1 MFCLDRSPFA
11 VSTKTRSSSRLPS
24 WLGRRTRGGQ
34 PRIETHSLL
43 SSHSHGSQSLP
54 VSISPQSLRDAALLC
69 GLTKLTG
76 EISRQNCKGGSLDL
90 TFSLAD
96 TLDRQP
102 SVYELHGSDVTSSPN
117 QSTAQAS
124 HLSSNKVAFKPDS
137 PHHLSCHLLLVKAL
151 MGGISISGQ
160 VVKQSKGSA
169 RSSQAS
175 PAQTRPSEENNR
187 LKEQWPSSKH
197 RSFQILTCKIV

>member
-11 VSTKTRSSSRLPS
+11 VSTKTRSSSRLPC

-43 SSHSHGSQSLP
+43 SSHSHGSRSLP

-151 MGGISISGQ
+151 MGGG
-160 VVKQSKGSA
+160 GSA
-169 RSSQAS
+169 LVDRWSNRAKGQRGQA
-175 PAQTRPSEENNR
+175 RPVRPKTGQAKRTTVSRNSGRAANTV
-187 LKEQWPSSKH
+187 LFKFSHVK
-197 RSFQILTCKIV
+197 